1 MTETTSAPAKAPW
14 HLWVVGGLS
23 LLWNAMGALDF
34 TMTETHNEAYLKQ
47 FTPEQL
53 AYFQGFPAWAIVT
66 WGAATWG
73 SLAGSLLLLLRQG
86 LAVHAFWVSLA
97 AMIPT
102 FVHNFLLSDGL
113 KVMGGPG
120 ALAFTAVIVV
130 VGIALPLYARAL
142 RRRGV
147 LR

>member
-34 TMTETHNEAYLKQ
+34 AMTETHNEAYLKQ

-53 AYFQGFPAWAIVT
+53 AYFTGFPAWVIVT
-66 WGAATWG
+66 WGLATWG
-73 SLAGSLLLLLRQG
+73 SLVGSLLLLLRQG
-86 LAVHAFWVSLA
+86 AAAHVFLASFV
-97 AMIPT
+97 AMILT

-120 ALAFTAVIVV
+120 ALVFTAAIVV
-130 VGIALPLYARAL
+130 VGFGLFLYARAQ

>member
-1 MTETTSAPAKAPW
+1 MTETASAPAKAPW

-53 AYFQGFPAWAIVT
+53 AYFTGFPAWVIVA
-66 WGAATWG
+66 WGLATWG
-73 SLAGSLLLLLRQG
+73 SLAGSLLLLLRR
-86 LAVHAFWVSLA
+86 AVALHVFVTSFA
-97 AMIPT
+97 AMILT
-102 FVHNFLLSDGL
+102 FVHNFILSDGL
-113 KVMGGPG
+113 KLMGGPG
-120 ALAFTAVIVV
+120 ALVFTAIIVV
-130 VGIALPLYARAL
+130 VGVALVFYARAL